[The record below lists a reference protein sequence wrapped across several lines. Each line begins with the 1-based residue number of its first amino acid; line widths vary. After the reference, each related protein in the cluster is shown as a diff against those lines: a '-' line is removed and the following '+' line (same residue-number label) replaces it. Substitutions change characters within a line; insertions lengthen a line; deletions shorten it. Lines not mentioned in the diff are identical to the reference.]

1 MLGHGRA
8 HLEHASRLPP
18 PRHPPLARR
27 RRRALVVHVVDLF
40 DWPGSLLPDLPGLL
54 RLDRA
59 DVDLVVAINKCD
71 LLPKRAPRERIEAWA
86 RAGLRAAGLSN
97 DRIASLALVSARTG
111 EGIDALLGAV
121 KQHRKGRDVYVVGSV
136 NAGKSSLVNRM
147 LHSLW
152 VAPAAKTPPG
162 RRAMRGGGVVIDA
175 DDLPPGLAVGDV
187 ISGDVGQ
194 LIAAAKAANR
204 ASEGADA
211 GMPVPR
217 FAVADAAGRTAGG
230 DSSGLASELA
240 RQGGSAAARAE
251 LARVAALEAAA
262 TTVSVSAGG
271 SGAATSLTR
280 RGGSSGARALT
291 ASSDDAP
298 PDILAGAAALADG
311 RIALPPQLRP
321 RSDADGPSGGVG
333 GLARAADALERS
345 APAHGGQPGG
355 DGAAAVSHA
364 WLAGVPLTT
373 SPVPGTTLG
382 VIGAPLGPSHGGGML
397 FDTPGLAGKD
407 GKRWQELVE
416 RVVSQAAEHTQVSA
430 WLKALAAERRA
441 SGVPHGAEQARPE
454 NEAAASAGAGG
465 ASGAAPPAPEGLQA
479 PEAGRGAGDEAR
491 PAAMPLWSSLPPGV
505 VPPADCSADP
515 VAGAP
520 PSRVLAARTPVK
532 AARCLM
538 PVRPLR
544 ARHVRLVPGSSLLL
558 GGLGRLD
565 YEHLAGD
572 GVHMLAT
579 AWTGL
584 DVRTVPRWRADELL
598 DRHAWQGGQIWPVA
612 GQMAE
617 PSEGAWL
624 YDAASEEERW
634 LAEEGRAIWG
644 SEMRLGAGPTAV
656 AAAAASAA
664 ERRAHGSRGALG
676 AAGVGGDDDE
686 EWGGGDAGAAGRGLG
701 GAVGGSKNGRSDDRR
716 RQRRSRQEGRAP
728 AWRPAAHGE
737 SPGAAG
743 FRMVDWAE
751 GVDAD
756 WHAPPRGGNP
766 GRTRYR
772 RQERFRR
779 AIVDVVFGGMG
790 WLALTP
796 IEVEGM
802 YGWERAVK
810 GARFLARAVPGAAV
824 SLRQPLLPFEASGT
838 RTRDWQ

>member
-1 MLGHGRA
+1 MEGAAAAAQAGDHLICQRCYHAKHYGRLVPVEA
-8 HLEHASRLPP
+8 DEETFREYVRAI
-18 PRHPPLARR
+18 R

-194 LIAAAKAANR
+194 PIAAAKAANR

-321 RSDADGPSGGVG
+321 RSDADGPSGGAG

-345 APAHGGQPGG
+345 APSHGGQPGG
-355 DGAAAVSHA
+355 DGAEAVSHA

-407 GKRWQELVE
+407 GKRWQDLVE
-416 RVVSQAAEHTQVSA
+416 RV
-430 WLKALAAERRA
+430 
-441 SGVPHGAEQARPE
+441 
-454 NEAAASAGAGG
+454 
-465 ASGAAPPAPEGLQA
+465 
-479 PEAGRGAGDEAR
+479 
-491 PAAMPLWSSLPPGV
+491 
-505 VPPADCSADP
+505 
-515 VAGAP
+515 
-520 PSRVLAARTPVK
+520 
-532 AARCLM
+532 
-538 PVRPLR
+538 
-544 ARHVRLVPGSSLLL
+544 
-558 GGLGRLD
+558 
-565 YEHLAGD
+565 
-572 GVHMLAT
+572 
-579 AWTGL
+579 
-584 DVRTVPRWRADELL
+584 
-598 DRHAWQGGQIWPVA
+598 
-612 GQMAE
+612 
-617 PSEGAWL
+617 
-624 YDAASEEERW
+624 
-634 LAEEGRAIWG
+634 
-644 SEMRLGAGPTAV
+644 
-656 AAAAASAA
+656 
-664 ERRAHGSRGALG
+664 
-676 AAGVGGDDDE
+676 
-686 EWGGGDAGAAGRGLG
+686 
-701 GAVGGSKNGRSDDRR
+701 
-716 RQRRSRQEGRAP
+716 
-728 AWRPAAHGE
+728 